1 MLFRATQ
8 NGLVIA
14 QRSDKMRST
23 GGGNGKPSQ
32 YTCHENLVNHI
43 KGQKVMTLKEE
54 SPRSEGFQYATGE
67 EQRGATNSPRKNE
80 VAGPKQK

>member
-14 QRSDKMRST
+14 QRSDKTRSNE
-23 GGGNGKPSQ
+23 GGNGKPSQ
-32 YTCHENLVNHI
+32 YTCHESLMNRI

-54 SPRSEGFQYATGE
+54 SPRSEGFQYPGE